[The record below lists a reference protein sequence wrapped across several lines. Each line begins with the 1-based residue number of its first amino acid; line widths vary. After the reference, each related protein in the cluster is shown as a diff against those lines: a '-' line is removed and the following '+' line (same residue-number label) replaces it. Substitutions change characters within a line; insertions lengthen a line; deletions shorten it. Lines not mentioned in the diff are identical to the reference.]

1 MGLLSMILRNQRGR
15 QAEPAAAS
23 QPSLAP
29 AKEYEYPHFQTM
41 IAALLAEGPPML
53 VSAVLIDRYKTDWM
67 RKQGFSNDTMWF
79 VYCNQG
85 GLVECVWWIAGNSVH
100 ASVQGMKCYD
110 MRSHVVEAWQAEA
123 APPAVVP
130 DR

>member
-1 MGLLSMILRNQRGR
+1 VGLLDMILRGQRGR
-15 QAEPAAAS
+15 QAAAAAAVP
-23 QPSLAP
+23 PSPAP

-53 VSAVLIDRYKTDWM
+53 VSAVLVDRYKIDWM
-67 RKQGFSNDTMWF
+67 RKQGFSNDTIWF

-85 GLVECVWWIAGNSVH
+85 GVVECVWWISGNSVH

-110 MRSHVVEAWQAEA
+110 MRSHVVEASQAEA
-123 APPAVVP
+123 VAPPA
-130 DR
+130 